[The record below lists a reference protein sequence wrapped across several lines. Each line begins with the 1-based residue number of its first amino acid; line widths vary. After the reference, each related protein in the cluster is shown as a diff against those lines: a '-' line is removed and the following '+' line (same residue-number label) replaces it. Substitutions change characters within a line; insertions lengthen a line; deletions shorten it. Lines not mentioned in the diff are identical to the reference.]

1 MKLIDRNGRLFG
13 KISVIDVI
21 VLVVVAALVAA
32 VFYRNRL
39 PQTGTSVTT
48 VPVVYTMQL
57 QNQPEYML
65 DAIQVGDQLFDQARS
80 TNGSLGTITDIQV
93 SDGTSLAS
101 FPDGTAAVV
110 PAEGYYDLL
119 LTIEAQAMIDGN
131 GMVLINRVY
140 AMGVNTN
147 RTFTTKYASFSGR
160 VTDLQ
165 VAGADGE
172 G

>member
-160 VTDLQ
+160 VTALQ

>member
-147 RTFTTKYASFSGR
+147 RTFTKYASFSGR

>member
-13 KISVIDVI
+13 KVSVIDVI
-21 VLVVVAALVAA
+21 VLLVVAVLVAA
-32 VFYRNRL
+32 VFVRNRL
-39 PQTGTSVTT
+39 PQTGTGVTT
-48 VPVVYTMQL
+48 VPVVYTMQV

-80 TNGSLGTITDIQV
+80 TNGSLGTITHIQV
-93 SDGTSLAS
+93 SGGTSLAAFS
-101 FPDGTAAVV
+101 DGTAAMV
-110 PAEGYYDLL
+110 PAEGYYDLT
-119 LTIEAQAMIDGN
+119 LTIEAQAMIDAN

-147 RTFTTKYASFSGR
+147 RTFITKYASFSGR

>member
-1 MKLIDRNGRLFG
+1 MKILDRDGRLFG
-13 KISVIDVI
+13 KISIIDVI
-21 VLVVVAALVAA
+21 VILVVAVLAAAIYVKSQM
-32 VFYRNRL
+32 
-39 PQTGTSVTT
+39 PQTGSSVTT
-48 VPVVYTMQL
+48 TTVVYQML
-57 QNQPEYML
+57 LRNQPEYML